1 MKGSPVRF
9 RASALKSPGERSAGF
24 YGDCGARPHYDP
36 TMAAVAHSED
46 SAAIEGNDAEA
57 ISIVLADDH
66 TVVRRA
72 LRLLLEEEPDFEV
85 VAEADDAEAAV
96 RYVRGHKP
104 TVLILDLNMPGKP
117 SLEAIPEIREASP
130 QTRIVVL
137 TMQKEPAF
145 ARQALQL
152 GVLGY
157 VLKEAADDELV
168 QAVRSA
174 AGGGTYLQPALGARL
189 AAESEPGNHDLSER
203 ETEVLR
209 LIALGHTNAEIAEK
223 LFISVRTVETHRAH
237 IQQKLGV
244 SSRAELVS
252 NALARGL
259 VET

>member
-1 MKGSPVRF
+1 
-9 RASALKSPGERSAGF
+9 
-24 YGDCGARPHYDP
+24 
-36 TMAAVAHSED
+36 MA
-46 SAAIEGNDAEA
+46 EG

-72 LRLLLEEEPDFEV
+72 LRLLLEAEPGFEV
-85 VAEADDAEAAV
+85 VAEAEDADGAV
-96 RYVRGHKP
+96 RYLRGHKP
-104 TVLILDLNMPGKP
+104 DVLILDLNMPGRP
-117 SLEAIPEIREASP
+117 SLEAIGDMHEASP
-130 QTRIVVL
+130 ETRIVVL
-137 TMQKEPAF
+137 TMQQEPAF
-145 ARQALQL
+145 ARRALQQ

-174 AGGGTYLQPALGARL
+174 AAGETYLQPALGAKL
-189 AAESEPGNHDLSER
+189 AAEPEKSAASDLSER
-203 ETEVLR
+203 ETDVLR

-244 SSRAELVS
+244 SSRAELVQS
-252 NALARGL
+252 ALSRGL

>member
-1 MKGSPVRF
+1 VGQ
-9 RASALKSPGERSAGF
+9 G
-24 YGDCGARPHYDP
+24 
-36 TMAAVAHSED
+36 
-46 SAAIEGNDAEA
+46 

-85 VAEADDAEAAV
+85 VAEAEDAEDAV
-96 RYVRGHKP
+96 RYLRGHKP
-104 TVLILDLNMPGKP
+104 DVLILDLNMPGKP
-117 SLEAIPEIREASP
+117 SLEAIPEMREASP
-130 QTRIVVL
+130 QTKIVVL

-168 QAVRSA
+168 QAVRRAA
-174 AGGGTYLQPALGARL
+174 AGETYLQPALGAKL
-189 AAESEPGNHDLSER
+189 AAEPESAASDLSER
-203 ETEVLR
+203 ETDVLR

-223 LFISVRTVETHRAH
+223 LYISVRTVETHRAH

-244 SSRAELVS
+244 SSRAELVQS
-252 NALARGL
+252 ALSRGL
-259 VET
+259 IET

>member
-1 MKGSPVRF
+1 MAEQRQAKNRNGGDGV
-9 RASALKSPGERSAGF
+9 AERI
-24 YGDCGARPHYDP
+24 
-36 TMAAVAHSED
+36 T
-46 SAAIEGNDAEA
+46 
-57 ISIVLADDH
+57 IVLADDH

-72 LRLLLEEEPDFEV
+72 LHVLLEEEPDLEV
-85 VAEADDAEAAV
+85 VAEAEDADSAV

-104 TVLILDLNMPGKP
+104 TVLILDLNMPGRP
-117 SLEAIPEIREASP
+117 SLEAIPDVLNASP
-130 QTRIVVL
+130 DTRIVVL

-168 QAVRSA
+168 QAVRRAA
-174 AGGGTYLQPALGARL
+174 AGQTYLQPALGARL
-189 AAESEPGNHDLSER
+189 AAETEPGTGDLSER
-203 ETEVLR
+203 ETDVLR

-237 IQQKLGV
+237 IQQKLGAN
-244 SSRAELVS
+244 SRAELVS
-252 NALARGL
+252 NALSRGL

>member
-1 MKGSPVRF
+1 MEQG
-9 RASALKSPGERSAGF
+9 
-24 YGDCGARPHYDP
+24 
-36 TMAAVAHSED
+36 
-46 SAAIEGNDAEA
+46 

-72 LRLLLEEEPDFEV
+72 LRLLLEEESDFEV
-85 VAEADDAEAAV
+85 VAEAEDAEGAV
-96 RYVRGHKP
+96 RYLRGHKP
-104 TVLILDLNMPGKP
+104 DVLILDLNMPGKP
-117 SLEAIPEIREASP
+117 SLEAIPEMRDVSP
-130 QTRIVVL
+130 DTKIVIL

-168 QAVRSA
+168 QAIRRAA
-174 AGGGTYLQPALGARL
+174 AGETYLQPALGARL
-189 AAESEPGNHDLSER
+189 AAEPESATDLSDR
-203 ETEVLR
+203 ETDVLR

-223 LFISVRTVETHRAH
+223 LYISVRTVETHRAH

-244 SSRAELVS
+244 SSRAELVQ
-252 NALARGL
+252 NALSRGL

>member
-1 MKGSPVRF
+1 M
-9 RASALKSPGERSAGF
+9 
-24 YGDCGARPHYDP
+24 
-36 TMAAVAHSED
+36 
-46 SAAIEGNDAEA
+46 AEA

-72 LRLLLEEEPDFEV
+72 LRVLLEEEPGFEV
-85 VAEADDAEAAV
+85 VAEADDADAAI
-96 RYVRGHKP
+96 RYLRGHKP
-104 TVLILDLNMPGKP
+104 DVLILDLNMPGRP
-117 SLEAIPEIREASP
+117 SLEAIPDMHEASP
-130 QTRIVVL
+130 ETKIVVL

-174 AGGGTYLQPALGARL
+174 AAGETYLQPALGAKL
-189 AAESEPGNHDLSER
+189 AAEPKSAATDLSER
-203 ETEVLR
+203 ETDVLR

-223 LFISVRTVETHRAH
+223 LYISVRTVETHRAH

-244 SSRAELVS
+244 SSRAELVRS
-252 NALARGL
+252 ALSRGL
-259 VET
+259 VEI

>member
-1 MKGSPVRF
+1 
-9 RASALKSPGERSAGF
+9 
-24 YGDCGARPHYDP
+24 
-36 TMAAVAHSED
+36 MAAE
-46 SAAIEGNDAEA
+46 

-72 LRLLLEEEPDFEV
+72 LRVLLEEEPGFEV
-85 VAEADDAEAAV
+85 VAEAEDAEGAI

-104 TVLILDLNMPGKP
+104 DVLILDLNMPGRP
-117 SLEAIPEIREASP
+117 SLEAIPEMREASP
-130 QTRIVVL
+130 QTKIVVL

-174 AGGGTYLQPALGARL
+174 AAGNTYLQPALGARL
-189 AAESEPGNHDLSER
+189 AAEPNAAATELSER
-203 ETEVLR
+203 EIDVLR

-223 LFISVRTVETHRAH
+223 LYISVRTVETHRAH

-244 SSRAELVS
+244 SSRAELVRS
-252 NALARGL
+252 ALSRGL
-259 VET
+259 LDT

>member
-1 MKGSPVRF
+1 
-9 RASALKSPGERSAGF
+9 
-24 YGDCGARPHYDP
+24 
-36 TMAAVAHSED
+36 MA
-46 SAAIEGNDAEA
+46 EG

-72 LRLLLEEEPDFEV
+72 LRMLLEEEPGFEV
-85 VAEADDAEAAV
+85 VAEAEDADGAI

-104 TVLILDLNMPGKP
+104 DVLILDLNMPGRA
-117 SLEAIPEIREASP
+117 SLEAIPEMQEASP
-130 QTRIVVL
+130 ETKIVVL

-145 ARQALQL
+145 ARQALQQ

-174 AGGGTYLQPALGARL
+174 AAGDTYLQPALGARL
-189 AAESEPGNHDLSER
+189 AAEPRAAATDLSER
-203 ETEVLR
+203 ETDVLR
-209 LIALGHTNAEIAEK
+209 LIALGHTNAEIAEQ
-223 LFISVRTVETHRAH
+223 LYISVRTVETHRAH

-244 SSRAELVS
+244 SSRAELVRS
-252 NALARGL
+252 ALARGL